1 MEGFRRCTTILLT
14 LAILAAVIESETE
27 IVRRGKELSKIVPY
41 NGSFYIADGNEV
53 YKLNSRFDE
62 VERANLSEHGSN
74 DNTVTLILVDDKNN
88 SLIVCGPFGVVCKC
102 IHLDS
107 LEEQFTSDDIVVQQN
122 ASHLQGIIIQKEE
135 KSLLNL
141 AVSLKHPEESLK
153 MIEQFVIENHF
164 QKAKNRYVQLKR
176 PVQID
181 YRAVFQFG
189 HHIFF
194 FTNQQQTINDEV
206 YISKISRV
214 CKDGFFTFVDL
225 QLRCNGYESYNLV
238 QDAILINQKTL
249 FVTFVEGQKTEEIQS
264 DHGILCLADFE
275 VINKTMT
282 KEQKRVI
289 DCENWDENTYLKN
302 ECLPNASAN
311 LAHIECDQGKR
322 YYSSGK
328 EPIKLDFFD
337 KTSAK
342 EGYITTLSKTQLERY
357 DVILAGTANGFVLKF
372 VLYGHNNQD
381 HDKFTSIQMQKDV
394 PTAVK
399 SVVQIEKDLTF
410 ASTSLKVY
418 KISST
423 NCSEFRSCEQTMKG
437 KNPLCGWCV
446 YFQSATRRYDC
457 TYQNKMNNWL
467 SALSKC
473 PILRL
478 EPTGIPVGISRSVTL
493 SVEHIRLG
501 NDALFC
507 QVGGDKVSP
516 VERQGQTMK
525 CPIVGKTEHTEV
537 SILLIVKHNS
547 MDIPIANASF
557 LFYNCSTFKRCGNCV
572 GTAGAS
578 CTWKPYDGTCAS
590 QTDDGVNNVANCPRL
605 ESIASSRYIPSGVNT
620 DLELKLENVKRIR
633 GESNISDDIT
643 FHVDFQSR
651 CSYSETGLLNCP
663 INRMTNSKTDNFSI
677 QVFYTVNS
685 KMSKVYL
692 DNPNTTD
699 VIVYNCSVLSQGK
712 CNYCN
717 ALKSDYE
724 CHWPSTEKGCVYGQK
739 VNLGYTCPPPE
750 ITRILPRDGYYGS
763 GTVITVEGNEFG
775 TEKDIILYA
784 PNPGTPV
791 VVKKRCVKDT
801 FQSNNVRGIGDPDD
815 FKIRIRESFQCKLGD
830 FSKDN
835 INETRFF
842 IVNETIQSETAPNL
856 VLPTWT
862 NVVAVHSI

>member
-302 ECLPNASAN
+302 ECLPN
-311 LAHIECDQGKR
+311 
-322 YYSSGK
+322 
-328 EPIKLDFFD
+328 
-337 KTSAK
+337 
-342 EGYITTLSKTQLERY
+342 
-357 DVILAGTANGFVLKF
+357 
-372 VLYGHNNQD
+372 
-381 HDKFTSIQMQKDV
+381 
-394 PTAVK
+394 
-399 SVVQIEKDLTF
+399 
-410 ASTSLKVY
+410 
-418 KISST
+418 
-423 NCSEFRSCEQTMKG
+423 
-437 KNPLCGWCV
+437 
-446 YFQSATRRYDC
+446 
-457 TYQNKMNNWL
+457 
-467 SALSKC
+467 
-473 PILRL
+473 
-478 EPTGIPVGISRSVTL
+478 VTL

-525 CPIVGKTEHTEV
+525 CPIVGKTGT
-537 SILLIVKHNS
+537 LIV
-547 MDIPIANASF
+547 
-557 LFYNCSTFKRCGNCV
+557 V
-572 GTAGAS
+572 
-578 CTWKPYDGTCAS
+578 
-590 QTDDGVNNVANCPRL
+590 VN
-605 ESIASSRYIPSGVNT
+605 
-620 DLELKLENVKRIR
+620 D
-633 GESNISDDIT
+633 
-643 FHVDFQSR
+643 
-651 CSYSETGLLNCP
+651 
-663 INRMTNSKTDNFSI
+663 
-677 QVFYTVNS
+677 
-685 KMSKVYL
+685 
-692 DNPNTTD
+692 
-699 VIVYNCSVLSQGK
+699 
-712 CNYCN
+712 
-717 ALKSDYE
+717 
-724 CHWPSTEKGCVYGQK
+724 
-739 VNLGYTCPPPE
+739 
-750 ITRILPRDGYYGS
+750 
-763 GTVITVEGNEFG
+763 
-775 TEKDIILYA
+775 
-784 PNPGTPV
+784 
-791 VVKKRCVKDT
+791 
-801 FQSNNVRGIGDPDD
+801 
-815 FKIRIRESFQCKLGD
+815 
-830 FSKDN
+830 
-835 INETRFF
+835 
-842 IVNETIQSETAPNL
+842 
-856 VLPTWT
+856 
-862 NVVAVHSI
+862 